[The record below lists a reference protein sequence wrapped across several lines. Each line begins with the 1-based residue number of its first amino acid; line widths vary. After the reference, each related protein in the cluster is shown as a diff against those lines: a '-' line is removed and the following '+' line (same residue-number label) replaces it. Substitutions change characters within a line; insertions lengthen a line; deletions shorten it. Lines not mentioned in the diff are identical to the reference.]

1 MHTFLCSITISI
13 DRCCSVMDLR
23 SGRAFAW
30 VNKDQISLL
39 CIFKAIVVVQ
49 SWISE
54 VGERLHGSTK
64 IKLVYCVF
72 LKQTHPGLLHPK
84 AGI

>member
-39 CIFKAIVVVQ
+39 CIFKADAPWPFAPKGWHSTGLRNHICVCVHPDVV
-49 SWISE
+49 
-54 VGERLHGSTK
+54 
-64 IKLVYCVF
+64 
-72 LKQTHPGLLHPK
+72 HPDV
-84 AGI
+84 INS